1 MKKNFSIDL
10 AYRSINHVGEELC
23 GDKVEVVNN
32 DDCRILILA
41 DGMGS
46 GVRANILA
54 TLTSKIIAT
63 MMREKM
69 SVDEVVATI
78 TKTLPVSSVNHAAY
92 STFSVIQAF
101 NDGRIYIVEYDN
113 PECIL
118 IRGGKVKKLPFVYR
132 TIGDKRIRECEIW
145 SEIGDSFVIMSDG
158 CLYCGT
164 GEIMNY
170 AWDWK
175 ALSNCAEV
183 GAGRT
188 RNAQQMADYINAN
201 CAELY
206 GNIPTDDTTVGVV
219 RILEENVLS
228 LLTGPPADKADDYR
242 MVEDF
247 MKNDGIKI
255 VSGGATGNMV
265 ARVLNERLVP
275 VDEHLDP
282 EIPPTSKLKGVDLV
296 TEGVLTLHK
305 TIDLLERY
313 VKDDVSDDFFIELS
327 RENGATRLACYLME
341 DCSTVKLYIGRAV
354 NLEYSEKTLPFEI
367 SARQNLT
374 QSLIAVLEKM
384 HKKVDVYYY

>member
-23 GDKVEVVNN
+23 GDKVEVANN

-206 GNIPTDDTTVGVV
+206 GNIPMDDTTVGVV

-255 VSGGATGNMV
+255 VSGGAAGNMV

-313 VKDDVSDDFFIELS
+313 VKDDVSDEFFIELS